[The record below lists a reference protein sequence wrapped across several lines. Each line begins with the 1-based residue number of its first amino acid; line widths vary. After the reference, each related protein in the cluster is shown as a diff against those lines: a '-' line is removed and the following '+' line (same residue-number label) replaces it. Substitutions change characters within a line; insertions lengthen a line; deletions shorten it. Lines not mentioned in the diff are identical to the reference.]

1 MSEQLQLRR
10 GTASQVAA
18 FTGAQG
24 ETVMD
29 TTNNRLVV
37 SDGSTAGGW
46 PAAKL
51 VEVITNGRTPVSDAA
66 YSALTTD
73 RMIAYTALSAARV
86 VSLPPASAYP
96 TGTRLLIVD
105 ETGNCSTTKTLT
117 ISPNGSDVIDG
128 ATSAVVNVA
137 YGFIGVESN
146 QSGEWTTVDQGFMPA
161 LANIAAAAHG
171 ANLQIG
177 MLETLVTLY
186 GGSTNASV
194 QIPANCIV
202 VAVGARVITAITGAT
217 SYEVGVSGNLSQ
229 FGSGLSISAGSTNYG
244 LIGPTAFYS
253 ATTLTITA
261 TGGSFSGGQVR
272 LSIAYMLANPSA
284 A

>member
-1 MSEQLQLRR
+1 LSEQLQLRR

-37 SDGSTAGGW
+37 SDGSTVGGW

-171 ANLQIG
+171 ANLRIG
-177 MLETLVTLY
+177 MLETLVTLS

-202 VAVGARVITAITGAT
+202 LAVGARVVTAITGAT